1 MPAPHGGAGDVLGL
15 LLAGGRSRRMGG
27 GDKALQP
34 LGGKTILARVI
45 ERARP
50 QVAALLLNAN
60 GDPARF
66 TEYGLPVRADVASG
80 FLGPL
85 AGLLT
90 GLEWAAE
97 TQPEA
102 RYLASFACDAPFFP
116 LDLVSRLHAAAAE
129 SGADIAYAASG
140 GRAHPVFGLWSLALA
155 GDLRRALLEEGLR
168 KVENWIERHRSVDV
182 AFATAGAIDPFFNL
196 NAPEDVAA
204 AERFLAQRGDS

>member
-1 MPAPHGGAGDVLGL
+1 MPAPHGGAGEVLGF

-27 GDKALQP
+27 GDKALQR

-50 QVAALLLNAN
+50 QISALLLNAN

-66 TEYGLPVRADVASG
+66 ADYGLPVRADVASG

-85 AGLLT
+85 AGILT

-116 LDLVSRLHAAAAE
+116 LDLVSRLRAAAMESEAE
-129 SGADIAYAASG
+129 IAYAASG
-140 GRAHPVFGLWSLALA
+140 ARSHPVFGLWSLALA

-168 KVENWIERHRSVDV
+168 KVESWIARQRSVEV
-182 AFATAGAIDPFFNL
+182 PFAADGIDPFFNL
-196 NAPEDVAA
+196 NAPEDLAV